1 MFETNEGDTPRAVV
15 SAMASAWAQPERGS
29 APIAWAMDPVLAERF
44 PALWDHFAAT
54 ATANDSFVAAV
65 GGAGYVYLNQ
75 LSRAQLRR
83 YGERVGALTAMYG
96 LSVLDTCA
104 CTHTST
110 LEPRA
115 LVFARAP
122 FR

>member
-1 MFETNEGDTPRAVV
+1 MR
-15 SAMASAWAQPERGS
+15 S
-29 APIAWAMDPVLAERF
+29 
-44 PALWDHFAAT
+44 
-54 ATANDSFVAAV
+54 
-65 GGAGYVYLNQ
+65 VYLNQ
-75 LSRAQLRR
+75 LSRMQLQR

-104 CTHTST
+104 CTHT